1 MATSEWALK
10 AKPDQIARVLTRRR
24 KGAKV
29 FPLVSFFAPWRGAS
43 LVKVVYD
50 SRYSVFDQLDS
61 EVDQQSKTLVGKPQV
76 GQEHLL
82 MDPGHG
88 FDGLQLDDNAVF
100 DDQVRAK
107 AQFQPD
113 AIPFYG
119 NRHLTFHMQAALLQL
134 MHHHGFVH

>member
-1 MATSEWALK
+1 
-10 AKPDQIARVLTRRR
+10 
-24 KGAKV
+24 
-29 FPLVSFFAPWRGAS
+29 
-43 LVKVVYD
+43 
-50 SRYSVFDQLDS
+50 
-61 EVDQQSKTLVGKPQV
+61 
-76 GQEHLL
+76 

-113 AIPFYG
+113 AISFYG
-119 NRHLTFHMQAALLQL
+119 NRHLVLHMQTALLQL